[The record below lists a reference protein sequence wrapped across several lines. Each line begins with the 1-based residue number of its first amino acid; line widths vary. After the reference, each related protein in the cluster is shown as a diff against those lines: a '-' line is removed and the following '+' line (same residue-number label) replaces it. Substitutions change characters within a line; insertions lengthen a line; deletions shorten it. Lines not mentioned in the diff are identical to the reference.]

1 MVTDVDAFLA
11 EPGATEAMR
20 QTLAQAAG
28 VSVLAVVPFV
38 AWFDVFLH
46 ERTFRHFNSV
56 GFRRRVGIVNRW
68 TLSLSLFLALKKE
81 AKMHNFPRR
90 HLHPAD
96 QPLRGQLRWC
106 GHRGQRHRGGMT
118 PAECSTHGL
127 RGGLP
132 GRFGGGGSGL
142 GGWVNVDHLGRL
154 FCIAFSEP
162 LGFVE
167 GIFSFFVAKDG
178 ASSFEPMKLS

>member
-68 TLSLSLFLALKKE
+68 TLSLSLF
-81 AKMHNFPRR
+81 FWP
-90 HLHPAD
+90 
-96 QPLRGQLRWC
+96 
-106 GHRGQRHRGGMT
+106 
-118 PAECSTHGL
+118 
-127 RGGLP
+127 
-132 GRFGGGGSGL
+132 
-142 GGWVNVDHLGRL
+142 
-154 FCIAFSEP
+154 
-162 LGFVE
+162 
-167 GIFSFFVAKDG
+167 
-178 ASSFEPMKLS
+178 

>member
-1 MVTDVDAFLA
+1 MNHSKTSIFDWPLARTPRLVVTDVDAFLA

-68 TLSLSLFLALKKE
+68 TLSLSLSFFGLKKGGKNAQLSE
-81 AKMHNFPRR
+81 ETPTSSRSASPRAAAMVR
-90 HLHPAD
+90 SPRSTTPRGHDACRV
-96 QPLRGQLRWC
+96 QYARTTWWSSRPLWGWRLWA
-106 GHRGQRHRGGMT
+106 GGMGQ
-118 PAECSTHGL
+118 CGS
-127 RGGLP
+127 P
-132 GRFGGGGSGL
+132 GE
-142 GGWVNVDHLGRL
+142 
-154 FCIAFSEP
+154 AF
-162 LGFVE
+162 LYC
-167 GIFSFFVAKDG
+167 FF
-178 ASSFEPMKLS
+178 

>member
-56 GFRRRVGIVNRW
+56 GFRRGLESLTVG
-68 TLSLSLFLALKKE
+68 LSLSLSFFGLKKSG

-106 GHRGQRHRGGMT
+106 GHRGQRHRGGTT

-127 RGGLP
+127 LP